1 MGFFDRGKG
10 PTARASSA
18 REINNGR
25 PDAGTDR
32 EIDSAG
38 RGKPQPK
45 DSYSKT
51 PNKPPPP
58 GGGKVWDYTNEE
70 WADMPNLNPRR
81 PWSRTGADGTRT
93 GDPNERLWHEP
104 GSASG
109 NWSPTYY
116 HWDENGNWVP
126 KPDGKYGMPENDDGT
141 PIYTPDPIK
150 YPEYFVSD
158 SPEKAAA
165 WEEMHAKDV
174 ARDKAIK
181 EEIMN
186 SPEMRAL
193 MSSPDYQRANASG
206 QRRMQGDIFTRAR
219 KDAAKKRTMEKFGMS
234 EETYDNRFKTSWPVP
249 RSRNGEYWYRPP
261 GARGPDDPGVRGPTP
276 PNVAGGGG
284 GNDAA
289 NTPSS
294 GRELN
299 DWMRATETPK
309 SGGRG
314 GMIEGYQGSSG
325 ASTGQ
330 SDVLAALSRLQG
342 LPIGAPTAA
351 TNAPGGFARAA
362 SPIPPAVAM
371 AGAGAPKKPTIV
383 RRGGGV
389 VSRA

>member
-1 MGFFDRGKG
+1 MGFFDRGRG
-10 PTARASSA
+10 PAAT
-18 REINNGR
+18 
-25 PDAGTDR
+25 T
-32 EIDSAG
+32 
-38 RGKPQPK
+38 
-45 DSYSKT
+45 
-51 PNKPPPP
+51 
-58 GGGKVWDYTNEE
+58 
-70 WADMPNLNPRR
+70 
-81 PWSRTGADGTRT
+81 SRTGASGGGSKGNKGEGNAKDGYPFGSTTPGYIDYRDIEANGPFYEGTTRQRYQD
-93 GDPNERLWHEP
+93 DPNARKKHSP
-104 GSASG
+104 GSARGQQSG
-109 NWSPTYY
+109 SGFRAPTPV
-116 HWDENGNWVP
+116 D
-126 KPDGKYGMPENDDGT
+126 PEDYVEHS
-141 PIYTPDPIK
+141 YTPTAAQQALWDSREAEWKQMLANDPD
-150 YPEYFVSD
+150 YAAA
-158 SPEKAAA
+158 KAAG
-165 WEEMHAKDV
+165 DL
-174 ARDKAIK
+174 KAQSRA
-181 EEIMN
+181 M
-186 SPEMRAL
+186 MRL
-193 MSSPDYQRANASG
+193 KQAN
-206 QRRMQGDIFTRAR
+206 
-219 KDAAKKRTMEKFGMS
+219 AKKRTMDKYGMS

-371 AGAGAPKKPTIV
+371 AGSGAPKKPTIV

-389 VSRA
+389 VSRG